1 MIPNR
6 FNGFSPG
13 GALVTEVKVTFLGSG
28 DAFGSGGRLQ
38 TCILVRAGQTRF
50 LLDCGASSLIAM
62 KHHGVFPSSIDAILI
77 THLHGDHFG
86 GIPFFILDAQFS
98 KREEPLLIAGPPGTE
113 SRVRAAMEVLFP
125 KSSETKQRFSIDF
138 IELPLSALIAVGRLK
153 VTAEPV
159 IHFCGGQA
167 LALRVECGGRIIAYS
182 GDTEWTDTLLTVAR
196 DADLFICEAYFFEK
210 IVKFHLDYM
219 SLMERR
225 NQLECKRLVLTHM
238 SEDILGRLGEVEV
251 ECAEDGKTILI

>member
-1 MIPNR
+1 LEGVR
-6 FNGFSPG
+6 
-13 GALVTEVKVTFLGSG
+13 VTFLGSG

-38 TCILVRAGQTRF
+38 TCILVEAAKTRF

-62 KHHGVFPSSIDAILI
+62 KKQGVSGSSISAVLL

-125 KSSETKQRFSIDF
+125 KSSETSQRFRLDF
-138 IELPLSALIAVGRLK
+138 SELPLSTACAVGSAR

-159 IHFCGGQA
+159 VHFSGA
-167 LALRVECGGRIIAYS
+167 HSLALRVECSGRTIAYS
-182 GDTEWTDTLLTVAR
+182 GDTEWTNSLLTVAR
-196 DADLFICEAYFFEK
+196 GADLFICESYFFDK
-210 IVKFHLDYM
+210 KVKFHLDYAT
-219 SLMERR
+219 LIERKGE
-225 NQLECKRLVLTHM
+225 LGCKRIVLTHM
-238 SEDILGRLGEVEV
+238 SEDMLGRLGDVDVDVEWG
-251 ECAEDGKTILI
+251 EDRKTILI

>member
-1 MIPNR
+1 M
-6 FNGFSPG
+6 
-13 GALVTEVKVTFLGSG
+13 TEVKVTFLGSG

-38 TCILVRAGQTRF
+38 TCILVESAQTRF

-62 KHHGVFPSSIDAILI
+62 KHHGVLPSSIDAILI

-98 KREEPLLIAGPPGTE
+98 KRQEPLLIAGPPGTE

-125 KSSETKQRFSIDF
+125 KSSETKQRFRIDF
-138 IELPLSALIAVGRLK
+138 IELPLSTPIAVGPLQ

-167 LALRVECGGRIIAYS
+167 LALRVECTGRIIAYS
-182 GDTEWTDTLLTVAR
+182 GDTEWTDSLLTVAR
-196 DADLFICEAYFFEK
+196 DANLFICEAYFFEK
-210 IVKFHLDYM
+210 KVKFHLDYA
-219 SLMERR
+219 SLMEHRSR
-225 NQLECKRLVLTHM
+225 LGCKRLVLTHM
-238 SEDILGRLGEVEV
+238 SEDMLDRLGEVEV